1 MAPETHEARESLAR
15 CTSCAWAGVYA
26 VRPEALT
33 AFSAAPTGPLN
44 RCPGCGAGEVRC
56 AIDPAEERE
65 AIRAHLAS
73 ARVDARVTV
82 THDGGLAVIVR
93 GAGRVPAVVAL
104 DLAALDRDPRA
115 TLDALVRGLTDV
127 TGPRGAPYR

>member
-1 MAPETHEARESLAR
+1 VEEARESLAR

-26 VRPEALT
+26 VRPEPLT
-33 AFSAAPTGPLN
+33 AFAATPAETLN
-44 RCPGCGAGEVRC
+44 RCPGCGVGEVRC

-65 AIRAHLAS
+65 AIRAHLAG
-73 ARVDARVTV
+73 ARVDAQVTV

-93 GAGRVPAVVAL
+93 AAGRVPAVVAL

-115 TLDALVRGLTDV
+115 TLDAVVRGQADV
-127 TGPRGAPYR
+127 AGPRGAPYR